1 VYLIYVEILIIGLCL
16 GFLFFLSLVEAAVTQ
31 VSPLTLRM
39 ILERAEKPSSPLLQL
54 VLEEQLQLIIPLH
67 LGTQLS
73 LIIMAILTTHLSISE
88 WQGWG
93 VLISFGIM
101 FLISFLFRQLLPRLF
116 TQHEPERKVV
126 TLLDDF
132 APFYGLLRSLAI
144 PLSSLLSLF
153 RRLQERESI
162 NAQMQDQETTEEE
175 IQAYLEIGENEGI
188 IEEEDSKLIQSVV
201 EFGDTLVREVMTPRT
216 SIIACDESVTIGQ
229 LKDIMVQSRHSR
241 IPIYRADMDHIIGI
255 AYIRQLL
262 AEYSRSTDSDPITG
276 LIKEA
281 VFVPETKRV
290 SDLLKELQESGD
302 NAAIAIDEFGGVS
315 GLVTMEDLLEEIVG
329 EIRDEDQSKFSGV
342 VDEGN
347 RRYLV
352 RGATEIHILE
362 ELAGKRFDAQESS
375 TVAGLIIGHLGR
387 VPAPG
392 EEFDLEGIS
401 FRVLDADRRRVHR
414 LRIHIPEHA

>member
-1 VYLIYVEILIIGLCL
+1 MSLVYFEIAITGICL
-16 GFLFFLSLVEAAVTQ
+16 GLLFYFSLVEAAFTQ
-31 VSPLTLRM
+31 ASPLTLRM
-39 ILERAEKPSSPLLQL
+39 MLERREEAPAPLFQL
-54 VLEEQLQLIIPLH
+54 VLEEQLQIIIPLH

-73 LIIMAILTTHLSISE
+73 LIIMAILTTHLSIAE
-88 WQGWG
+88 WQAWG
-93 VLISFGIM
+93 VLVSFGIM

-116 TQHEPERKVV
+116 TQHEPERKLIA
-126 TLLDDF
+126 LLDNF
-132 APFYGLLRSLAI
+132 APVYGLLRSLAV

-153 RRLQERESI
+153 RRIQEREGVNSPP
-162 NAQMQDQETTEEE
+162 QSQETMDEE

-216 SIIACDESVTIGQ
+216 SIVACDESANLGQ

-241 IPIYRADMDHIIGI
+241 IPIYSGDIDHIIGI
-255 AYIRQLL
+255 AYIRPLL
-262 AEYSRSTDSDPITG
+262 AEYSRGRESDSISG
-276 LIKEA
+276 LIHKA

-329 EIRDEDQSKFSGV
+329 EIRDEDQANISGA
-342 VDEGN
+342 VDEGG

-352 RGATEIHILE
+352 RGGTELHIIE
-362 ELAGKRFDAQESS
+362 ELAGKRFTEQEGS

-392 EEFDLEGIS
+392 EEFDLDGIH
-401 FRVLDADRRRVHR
+401 FRILDADRKRVHR
-414 LRIHIPEHA
+414 VRIHLPEPV